1 MDLAENAYLL
11 TKTAS
16 FLWAY
21 MGIQLDTKFIFPF
34 SDLLDYEHILSDG
47 LWAQYELRS
56 HMLKMPGPSA
66 GKPLGVPDLL
76 PTGKSPVNSDV
87 HDGLQKSEK

>member
-34 SDLLDYEHILSDG
+34 SDLWVYEYALSDG

-56 HMLKMPGPSA
+56 HMLKIILFLDTLKSLWSSDTPT
-66 GKPLGVPDLL
+66 LLL
-76 PTGKSPVNSDV
+76 PWACWENWG
-87 HDGLQKSEK
+87 